1 MSLKIYTNVLMLSLY
16 ISLSKHIAAYEIKC
30 LDRVFV
36 GHVSDPVDFV
46 AELNE
51 LIEQESIRFKNCKIV
66 ITTDMDYVDKNYLK
80 EQHLVYP
87 DKVCVLQTDYEVL
100 NQHYLYD
107 FPVYQYCRSF
117 FDLYL
122 NAIRYIKTIQETM

>member
-1 MSLKIYTNVLMLSLY
+1 MLSLY
-16 ISLSKHIAAYEIKC
+16 ISLSKHIAAYEVKC

-46 AELNE
+46 AELNA
-51 LIEQESIRFKNCKIV
+51 LIEQESIRFKDCKIT
-66 ITTDMDYVDKNYLK
+66 ITTDMDYVNKNYLK

-100 NQHYLYD
+100 NQYHLHD
-107 FPVYQYCRSF
+107 LPVHQHCRSF